1 MTKKE
6 AGLESV
12 TSRVAAVEEKFD
24 SIDKKL
30 DKLDN
35 LLTLMEG
42 FNQWRPSVDKE
53 LLDAYQSVRVL
64 MSRVETLESHPV
76 LVSTNAPPREEE
88 VQANDHC
95 QQHVHQGRDARA
107 LVLHPALVTGE
118 HPPPDQPYCSPTV
131 NLPLSPHTKEY
142 RLPKT
147 DFPRFDGIDP
157 KLWKDKAEK
166 YFRLFKVPA
175 HMWSPFATM
184 HFNTTA
190 ARWLQTYEAQ
200 HSVETWAELCVALV
214 NKYGKDNYHHHM
226 KDILQCR
233 QTEDVTSYHTTFN
246 ESMHKVLMH
255 NEALDDIFFAT
266 KFVEG
271 LKPQIRNALM
281 LHKPR
286 TVDAALSLALMQ
298 EEMLE
303 HNQKRYSVR
312 NARHYTGGGVNP
324 ERPSSSADKGVLGA
338 APTEEKS
345 SAKPQGASKFDSL
358 RAQRK
363 ARGEC
368 FKCGAKYG
376 PNHKCP
382 KHVPLHILEELLEV
396 IQID

>member
-42 FNQWRPSVDKE
+42 FNRWRPSVDKG
-53 LLDAYQSVRVL
+53 LLDTFQSVRDL
-64 MSRVETLESHPV
+64 TSRVETLESHPV
-76 LVSTNAPPREEE
+76 LVSTNAPTREEE
-88 VQANDHC
+88 VQANGHR

-118 HPPPDQPYCSPTV
+118 PPPPDQPLCNPTLT
-131 NLPLSPHTKEY
+131 LPLSQNTKEY
-142 RLPKT
+142 HLPKT

-200 HSVETWAELCVALV
+200 HSVETWAELCVALDS
-214 NKYGKDNYHHHM
+214 KYVKDNYHQHM

-233 QTEDVTSYHTTFN
+233 HTEMFLLTTLFLMSSCIKCSHIMTS
-246 ESMHKVLMH
+246 
-255 NEALDDIFFAT
+255 
-266 KFVEG
+266 
-271 LKPQIRNALM
+271 
-281 LHKPR
+281 
-286 TVDAALSLALMQ
+286 
-298 EEMLE
+298 
-303 HNQKRYSVR
+303 
-312 NARHYTGGGVNP
+312 
-324 ERPSSSADKGVLGA
+324 
-338 APTEEKS
+338 
-345 SAKPQGASKFDSL
+345 
-358 RAQRK
+358 
-363 ARGEC
+363 
-368 FKCGAKYG
+368 
-376 PNHKCP
+376 
-382 KHVPLHILEELLEV
+382 
-396 IQID
+396 